1 MLTPNG
7 LLPSIQMVPELSTSS
22 VFRLHC
28 SHSHTKCIRPKIMD
42 ASHNCKYVFHDIHLM
57 TQPDVREEGVVVRG
71 REERQPRRRC

>member
-1 MLTPNG
+1 
-7 LLPSIQMVPELSTSS
+7 
-22 VFRLHC
+22 
-28 SHSHTKCIRPKIMD
+28 MD